1 MSFILA
7 QYTIRSKQDYIFR
20 TNRIVEITGASE
32 IISNSWEIL
41 FQQAERLDKKIRR
54 VSEEMEFR
62 MEEIEELFRK
72 NELHMVE
79 LFCGGGNETVL
90 FDSLETYKE
99 VNKVFSRYLLEHCPG
114 MIPMAVQCE
123 YTGNYRED
131 YENLMLQSDREK
143 NKMTPG
149 QSSFILPFSMM
160 DRNIFQPYSDIIYVE
175 GKAIRVTDEGRT
187 KRKKGLEIRDKNS
200 ALKMLDNLV
209 TKKGEES
216 LLAVVHADGN
226 NMGIKI
232 GQMLQGETSYDVCV
246 TKMRRFTKDTAD
258 AFVTDGLEAMDR
270 CQKELEEKYRGSNIN
285 EKSFF
290 YRKIIADGDDM
301 TFICN
306 ARFVMDY
313 VKAYLDAVKKHK
325 EKKQSEWEYS
335 SCAGICIFHSNYPFA
350 KAYSLA
356 EQACDSAKQK
366 VHGSEVKEESW
377 IDFHYIH
384 NGVGGNLEQIREQ
397 QGVAEC
403 MARPWRMDE
412 TKTGEKDNYRQLIHL
427 ANVLK
432 HEKVSRSD
440 IKTIGAEVED
450 GFSFGAKELI
460 RVCGHHKTLKES
472 LGYKDEIDDM
482 NQLLRMIY
490 DLAEVYDLW
499 FARA

>member
-1 MSFILA
+1 
-7 QYTIRSKQDYIFR
+7 
-20 TNRIVEITGASE
+20 
-32 IISNSWEIL
+32 
-41 FQQAERLDKKIRR
+41 
-54 VSEEMEFR
+54 
-62 MEEIEELFRK
+62 
-72 NELHMVE
+72 
-79 LFCGGGNETVL
+79 
-90 FDSLETYKE
+90 
-99 VNKVFSRYLLEHCPG
+99 
-114 MIPMAVQCE
+114 
-123 YTGNYRED
+123 
-131 YENLMLQSDREK
+131 
-143 NKMTPG
+143 
-149 QSSFILPFSMM
+149 
-160 DRNIFQPYSDIIYVE
+160 
-175 GKAIRVTDEGRT
+175 
-187 KRKKGLEIRDKNS
+187 
-200 ALKMLDNLV
+200 
-209 TKKGEES
+209 
-216 LLAVVHADGN
+216 
-226 NMGIKI
+226 
-232 GQMLQGETSYDVCV
+232 
-246 TKMRRFTKDTAD
+246 
-258 AFVTDGLEAMDR
+258 
-270 CQKELEEKYRGSNIN
+270 
-285 EKSFF
+285 
-290 YRKIIADGDDM
+290 
-301 TFICN
+301 
-306 ARFVMDY
+306 MDY

-335 SCAGICIFHSNYPFA
+335 SCAGICIFHSHYPFA

>member
-1 MSFILA
+1 M
-7 QYTIRSKQDYIFR
+7 
-20 TNRIVEITGASE
+20 
-32 IISNSWEIL
+32 
-41 FQQAERLDKKIRR
+41 
-54 VSEEMEFR
+54 
-62 MEEIEELFRK
+62 
-72 NELHMVE
+72 
-79 LFCGGGNETVL
+79 
-90 FDSLETYKE
+90 
-99 VNKVFSRYLLEHCPG
+99 
-114 MIPMAVQCE
+114 
-123 YTGNYRED
+123 
-131 YENLMLQSDREK
+131 
-143 NKMTPG
+143 
-149 QSSFILPFSMM
+149 
-160 DRNIFQPYSDIIYVE
+160 E

-270 CQKELEEKYRGSNIN
+270 CQKELQEKYRGSNIN

-325 EKKQSEWEYS
+325 DKKQSEWEYS
-335 SCAGICIFHSNYPFA
+335 SCAGICIFHSHYPFA

-412 TKTGEKDNYRQLIHL
+412 TKTEEKDNYRQLIHL

-440 IKTIGAEVED
+440 IKTIGTEVED